1 MKKFAFLLIMIFTY
15 NMAEASHVMGGELTW
30 SCGAGGVYTF
40 ELVFYRDC
48 NGAEVNVISETVRV
62 WNHPS
67 ITQITLDFVSR
78 ADISPSC
85 TEVTGSPPML
95 DCGIGSAGGNG
106 SGAIEQVVYRRD
118 LILPGTP
125 PSQGWIFTYENF
137 SRSNALTN
145 IENPSSYGITI
156 AATMYPSPN
165 TAINECTDSSPQFL
179 QSPYFVTCT
188 GSEYRYNMNAV
199 DPDLDSMQFEFG
211 IPYDHFPTGN
221 YDPPNNPI
229 PVPFESD
236 FSFSSPTPGVI
247 NDPNNIE
254 ATINSATG
262 ELIFT
267 SFTSGNYNIKI
278 LVKSYREGMLI
289 SKVEREMQ
297 VVVLPCSSTNEAPE
311 ITAPFGAGSFETDIV
326 AGDLISFDLIANDF
340 DLLQDGS
347 NQNVIITPS
356 GPMFGSNF
364 TSDLGCDIEPCA
376 TLNNTP
382 PIEAAQTA
390 ITAFSWQTTCD
401 HLINQFGAA
410 ADVIPYDFVFKVQ
423 DNFCQVPKVTYA
435 TVRINVHNS
444 GILNAPKIKCIQTDD
459 SDNITIFWNSI
470 SDPGGS
476 FVEYGVYSVQDGLI
490 ASIPDITVDNYTV
503 NSITSANEYYLAV
516 QSGVCGNTKRYSD
529 TVSNIYLSINNP
541 GNGTAL
547 LSWNNPSANY
557 FPEYNTYTHIYRE
570 YPSGTLTLI
579 DSVEYSVN
587 NYKDTIDIC
596 QAFIKYQ
603 IILPT
608 SECAFT
614 SNKVGDDFED
624 MLTPDM
630 PTILSVGIDTL
641 TNEMLIQWNQNNQND
656 TYGYVIYTFDSNG
669 ILYELDTI
677 WGISNISYS
686 YNVNLN
692 GGPYSYS
699 VAAFD
704 SCSTNT
710 VPVTFQTS
718 AKASINTSMISSSD
732 VYMCDQEADIYWTPY
747 IGRPVDFYEIWSL
760 VNGNWNLEEIS
771 QDTNVRIPVTGN
783 QNYTIYINAVFFDG
797 YSAFS
802 NPTSF
807 FVPTPG
813 QPAFHYF
820 KLATVNNDNVELY
833 DFIDE
838 SVGITEVIFQRRNLS
853 GAFEEIGRSD
863 ANSNVV
869 YFLDEESNPN
879 YQSWEYRTKYID
891 SCGTEGTF
899 ANTNKTIFLEGSAE
913 DYDLINTLSWSSY
926 EDFDGGI
933 LEYHIYRA
941 INGIYDPSPIV
952 ILDQTELSYID
963 DVNGLGSEGKICY
976 RIEAVEAFNTYN
988 FSEISSSNEL
998 CLTYSPKIY
1007 IPNAFTPNGVNPIF
1021 KPIVSNI
1028 NFSSYHLS
1036 IINRWGQL
1044 VFESFDKDEGWN
1056 GLIQANGKKA
1066 TNDVYVYIF
1075 EAEDENG
1082 IVMIRKGFVSL
1093 IE

>member
-557 FPEYNTYTHIYRE
+557 FPEYNTYTHIFRE

-608 SECAFT
+608 SECGFT

-1093 IE
+1093 ID